1 MADPHAHTTASD
13 GMVSPRQLVQAAA
26 EAGLSVVAV
35 TDHDTF
41 SGCPEALEAGAELG
55 VEVVAG
61 EEVTT
66 QSPANVHVLGLF
78 LEGPVRMG
86 MTVPDT
92 IAAIHDQGGLAV
104 LAHPWMP
111 TYFASITPNA
121 LRRLIAQQPVDG
133 IEMRHT
139 CPTTGGRI
147 RALDRFY
154 ELHQDRL
161 GAALG
166 SSDSHFG
173 GHDLARIVT
182 VFPGRGAADLRRAL
196 ENVTTSPL
204 ERYRQPVGPPL
215 SLRLRQ
221 QARSMGWLSWQR
233 WRGRIGHE
241 GA

>member
-1 MADPHAHTTASD
+1 
-13 GMVSPRQLVQAAA
+13 MVSPSQLVQAAA
-26 EAGLSVVAV
+26 ATGLSVIGI

-41 SGCPEALEAGAELG
+41 AGCAEAREAGLEFG

-86 MTVPDT
+86 MGLRDTV
-92 IAAIHDQGGLAV
+92 AAIHEQGGLAV
-104 LAHPWMP
+104 MAHPWMP
-111 TYFASITPNA
+111 TYFASITQGN
-121 LRRLIAQQPVDG
+121 LRRLIAELPVDG
-133 IEMRHT
+133 IELRHT
-139 CPTTGGRI
+139 CPTTRGRI
-147 RALDRFY
+147 QGLDQFY
-154 ELHQDRL
+154 ELHRDRL

-173 GHDLARIVT
+173 AYDLARTVT
-182 VFPGRGAADLRRAL
+182 VFPGRTAADLRSAVENAL
-196 ENVTTSPL
+196 TRPL
-204 ERYRQPVGPPL
+204 ERYRRPAGPPV

-241 GA
+241 GI